1 MSTLYITRP
10 DAHLHKVNERLQVR
24 AGNAVILDVPLIKIS
39 EVAVIG
45 RTTISGATIAMLL
58 KHQIPVCYV
67 SSHGEY
73 LGQLL
78 PECTAHVALRREQYA
93 QSADETRAL
102 RIAREIVIGKL
113 TNLKTLLRRRGRQK
127 KTSEFDAAAER
138 LNAAIRKA
146 QTAETLDKA
155 RGCEGDGSAAYF
167 GVFANLLTAP
177 KITFE
182 KRIRRPPTDPV
193 NALLSFGYT
202 LLNADLIAA
211 AHFVG
216 FDPYVG
222 FLHADRYGRASLALD
237 LMEEFRPIIVDM
249 LVLNCLNKKIITSAD
264 FEQKKGKP
272 CHLTDEARKTFL
284 AQYEERKTTEVTHP
298 ILREKM
304 TYLRC
309 FEEQARLLAKTL
321 AGEADRYQPFLLP

>member
-10 DAHLHKVNERLQVR
+10 DAHLHKVNERLQVKAAR
-24 AGNAVILDVPLIKIS
+24 EVLLDVPLIKIS
-39 EVAVIG
+39 QVAMFG
-45 RTTISGATIAMLL
+45 RATISGATVAMLL
-58 KHQIPVCYV
+58 KRQIPVCYL
-67 SSHGEY
+67 SSHGDY

-93 QSADETRAL
+93 QSADETKAL
-102 RIAREIVIGKL
+102 RVARDIVVGKL

-167 GVFANLLTAP
+167 GAFAHLITAP

-182 KRIRRPPTDPV
+182 KRVRRPPTDPV
-193 NALLSFGYT
+193 NALLSLGYT

-216 FDPYVG
+216 FDPFVG

-237 LMEEFRPIIVDM
+237 LMEEFRPVIVDM
-249 LVLNCLNKKIITSAD
+249 LVLNCLNKKIITPAD
-264 FEQKKGKP
+264 FEQKKSGP
-272 CHLTDEARKTFL
+272 CRLTDEARKTFL

-309 FEEQARLLAKTL
+309 FEEQARLLAKAL
-321 AGEADRYQPFLLP
+321 MGEAERYQPFLLP